1 MGNHLSEQQINGYI
15 HRTLSDVER
24 ETIGSHINRCD
35 SCRARLQNAEQWRR
49 RVAND
54 LSMELRYSKPSSNM
68 RFSQIQGEISRKRKF
83 AFFRFHTIRMMGTV
97 GKYALAILGIAFAM
111 TMFSSAAQ
119 STPLVQSDP
128 APAMFPE
135 GWDDPEPY
143 QDGLIMKEHS
153 ILEGLP
159 STSIYHLDMT
169 ISENLQRVFGRQQL
183 RYVNT
188 TGDSL
193 TSLYFSLLPNVTDG
207 RLQVSSVLVDGEPVH
222 HELVD
227 DIFLHVELPY
237 RLRDKDTAVVQME
250 FRLDLG
256 QAQQMFGGALGASEE
271 TISLTHFHPQLVPYH
286 TETGWDL
293 SSPVH
298 EITNTDNAYYRVRVN
313 ASESLKIV
321 TSGVISDQN
330 MMNNGQ
336 QNSTFVTGPVSSFYL
351 IASNDFVVHLSE
363 TVGETVINSYAPSRY
378 IEDEAQAALDDAVRA
393 VRVFNNQF
401 GYYPFTELDIVG
413 LSTFSAGNIA
423 MGFPTVITHKLPC
436 EGHDLEQR
444 IVTSVSEQWFMP
456 IAAQSYQQNPWLADG
471 LAEFA
476 TSYYYDLIDGHTAV
490 WELRERWQETWAE
503 QELDSIGLSVLDFS
517 DEDYEKAMHGHTPLF
532 LTLLTCFER
541 ESAAC
546 CCSADRSRLR
556 KSGCGLARSGCGGSN
571 TLSNIFCFT
580 KPSTTDEDTPAA
592 WARPDFVQLSPA

>member
-54 LSMELRYSKPSSNM
+54 LSVELRYARPSSDM

-83 AFFRFHTIRMMGTV
+83 AFFRFHTVRMMGTV

-143 QDGLIMKEHS
+143 QDSLIMKEHAV
-153 ILEGLP
+153 LESLP

-169 ISENLQRVFGRQQL
+169 ISENLQRVFGRQQF
-183 RYVNT
+183 RYVNN
-188 TGDSL
+188 TGSAL
-193 TSLYFSLLPNVTDG
+193 TSLYFSLLPNVTDS

-256 QAQQMFGGALGASEE
+256 QAQQMFGGALGTSEE

-298 EITNTDNAYYRVRVN
+298 EITNEENAYYRIRVN
-313 ASESLKIV
+313 APESLTIV
-321 TSGVISDQN
+321 TSGVMSDQN
-330 MMNNGQ
+330 LMNNGQ
-336 QNSTFVTGPVSSFYL
+336 QNIAFVAGPVSSFYL
-351 IASNDFVVHLSE
+351 IASHDFVVHLSE
-363 TVGETVINSYAPSRY
+363 TVGETVINSYAPSSY
-378 IEDEAQAALDDAVRA
+378 LENEAQEALDYAVRA
-393 VRVFNNQF
+393 VRIFNNQF
-401 GYYPFTELDIVG
+401 GHYPFTELDVVG

-423 MGFPTVITHKLPC
+423 MGFPTVMTHKLPC

-444 IVTSVSEQWFMP
+444 IVTGVSEQWFMP

-471 LAEFA
+471 LSEYA
-476 TSYYYDLIDGHTAV
+476 TSYYYDLVDGRTAV

-517 DEDYEKAMHGHTPLF
+517 EEDYEKAMHGHTPLF
-532 LTLLTCFER
+532 LTWLEQNIGEETFAAFLRSYYTQYRWQGASANEFATLLTEYCD
-541 ESAAC
+541 C
-546 CCSADRSRLR
+546 D
-556 KSGCGLARSGCGGSN
+556 
-571 TLSNIFCFT
+571 LSILFANASDA
-580 KPSTTDEDTPAA
+580 PSKVQSQQEDNL
-592 WARPDFVQLSPA
+592 D